1 MNVSYTTQHTH
12 TYLKGSCQ
20 CFKHFSLKSAYLQ
33 KNGLSLCSH
42 ISKTIFIHIAYCAA
56 QVACLFIQMCGH
68 SRYRAQKHSVHKSD
82 VVPLRPLKRISQN
95 GNFHFI
101 QRVMIL
107 LAYSFHYKISMKYVQ
122 NITLKM
128 NWDIQI
134 QTHTTVTGQYDELLK
149 TWINWI

>member
-1 MNVSYTTQHTH
+1 M
-12 TYLKGSCQ
+12 
-20 CFKHFSLKSAYLQ
+20 
-33 KNGLSLCSH
+33 
-42 ISKTIFIHIAYCAA
+42 IHIAYCAA

-134 QTHTTVTGQYDELLK
+134 QTDTTVTGQYELLK
-149 TWINWI
+149 TWINWTSLPYFGVKLSCVCLIFAYRKTSNDLYSDPIVTYSHPRMTYSYPKLT

>member
-1 MNVSYTTQHTH
+1 MLQT
-12 TYLKGSCQ
+12 LL
-20 CFKHFSLKSAYLQ
+20 FKVCILVEEW
-33 KNGLSLCSH
+33 LSLCCH
-42 ISKTIFIHIAYCAA
+42 ISNTIFIPGPVIHIAYCAA